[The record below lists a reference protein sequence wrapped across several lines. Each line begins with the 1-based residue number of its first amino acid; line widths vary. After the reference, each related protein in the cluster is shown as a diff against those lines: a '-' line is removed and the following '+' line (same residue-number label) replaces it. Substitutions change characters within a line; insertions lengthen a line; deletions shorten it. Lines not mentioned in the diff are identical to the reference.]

1 MVSFHLRLLC
11 GGLISSLVLVGCG
24 DDPSNIGLG
33 LVDVQAGE
41 PVLVTLEPTSFETS
55 SDADI
60 TGGFLAIT
68 LLREGANRFL
78 VGTTVDPALGTLTAE
93 GRLSFVALEAASDDF
108 RNGPVSSVV
117 LTMGLNYVYGD
128 TLTPITVRLSSIS
141 DEWSAAGTRADTVL
155 NVGASIM
162 EIELDPT
169 EDLAEIE
176 LPSAWVSA
184 NDVLLRSETF
194 SSDFRGFHLSHV
206 DGNAVVGIS
215 AGSSFLSIAVPGDT
229 LRVNVDKIL
238 TTVSRDASAT
248 PAEFLLL
255 QDGIDIIA
263 VELDFE
269 IDEILNNSIH
279 HALFRFNTALPIL
292 DTPTGFS
299 RPQLTNMDLVA
310 ITGSDEFRTVLAD
323 GQVDDDGI
331 LTFQSTNLS
340 VAMQNTVLGR
350 GDLVRFELHAPI
362 EDNSLD
368 FVFFERNSGAGGPRL
383 ILTVTEVR

>member
-11 GGLISSLVLVGCG
+11 SGLICSLVLVGCG

-117 LTMGLNYVYGD
+117 LTMDLNYVYGD

-169 EDLAEIE
+169 ADLVEIE

-194 SSDFRGFHLSHV
+194 SSEFRGFHLSHV
-206 DGNAVVGIS
+206 DGNAVVGVS

-229 LRVNVDKIL
+229 LRVSVEKIL

>member
-11 GGLISSLVLVGCG
+11 SGLICSLVLVGCG

-41 PVLVTLEPTSFETS
+41 PVLVTLVPTSFETS

-60 TGGFLAIT
+60 TGGFLAVT

-117 LTMGLNYVYGD
+117 LTMDLNYVYGD

-169 EDLAEIE
+169 ADLAEIE
-176 LPSAWVSA
+176 LPSTWVSA

-206 DGNAVVGIS
+206 DGNAVVGVS

-229 LRVNVDKIL
+229 LRVSVEKIL

-269 IDEILNNSIH
+269 TDEILNNLIH
-279 HALFRFNTALPIL
+279 HALFRLNTALPIL

-310 ITGSDEFRTVLAD
+310 ITGSDEFRTVLAE

-340 VAMQNTVLGR
+340 IAMQNTVLGR